1 MGHNLSLET
10 ELLIVETAIKS
21 FRVVTIEGLETIRGS
36 LEIKDKVVTPG
47 NQMVAQESQVLIVV
61 TEEEATR
68 QISRARLTQGNKV
81 VAQEEIFLPVQV
93 VILMPALTHVFQ
105 LKR

>member
-21 FRVVTIEGLETIRGS
+21 FRLVTIEGQETIRGN
-36 LEIKDKVVTPG
+36 LEIQDKVETPG
-47 NQMVAQESQVLIVV
+47 NQMVAQESQVLMAV
-61 TEEEATR
+61 TKEEATG
-68 QISRARLTQGNKV
+68 QINRARLTQGNKV
-81 VAQEEIFLPVQV
+81 VALQEMLLPVQV
-93 VILMPALTHVFQ
+93 VIWMPALMHVFQ